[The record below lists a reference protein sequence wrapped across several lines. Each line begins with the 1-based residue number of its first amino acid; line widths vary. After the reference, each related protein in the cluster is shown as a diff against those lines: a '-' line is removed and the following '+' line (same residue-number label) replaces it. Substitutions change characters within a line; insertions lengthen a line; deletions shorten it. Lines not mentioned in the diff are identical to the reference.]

1 LPVSVEGKIEMAE
14 TDRDRMSDAIR
25 VWMGNL
31 ENEPGWTEW
40 RRKRFAR
47 TLYFDDP
54 FPLEDQPLEE
64 VFVFSD
70 VFEKQHAVVIQYIG
84 LQQTIYSLKE
94 CEYYF
99 RRFPFRGL
107 PVTRYGHLT
116 NVCEMYFSRFYEF
129 KERMKKYFEAVK
141 AAAPNHGL
149 EIGKFIKFFE
159 KTFDQELRARN
170 GVHHDSRFEDIAI
183 DRVFLTESISLNDRD
198 RGWKR
203 EHMVAY
209 RKVVS
214 EWAQRVRVRGSKM
227 DDFLEAIAKATLSTC
242 SFLKPSQP
250 HN

>member
-1 LPVSVEGKIEMAE
+1 MAE
-14 TDRDRMSDAIR
+14 TDRDRMSNAIR

-31 ENEPGWTEW
+31 ENEPGWKEW
-40 RRKRFAR
+40 RRNRFAR

-54 FPLEDQPLEE
+54 FPLEVQTVEN

-70 VFEKQHAVVIQYIG
+70 AIEKQHAVVIQYLG

-116 NVCEMYFSRFYEF
+116 NICEMYFSRFYEF

-149 EIGKFIKFFE
+149 EIGKFIRLFE
-159 KTFDQELRARN
+159 KVFDQELRARN
-170 GVHHDSRFEDIAI
+170 SVHHDSRFEDIAI
-183 DRVFLTESISLNDRD
+183 DRVFLTESISLNDQD

-209 RKVVS
+209 RKVVG
-214 EWAQRVRVRGSKM
+214 EWAQRVRVRGSRM
-227 DDFLEAIAKATLSTC
+227 DEFLEAIAKATLSTC
-242 SFLKPSQP
+242 AFLKPSQP
-250 HN
+250 SS